1 MAARVS
7 LWLFLL
13 IVSFSGAPRA
23 ETSLPSQILVCED
36 ELETPPLTYRS
47 RERNPNSAESI
58 TGYSAAI
65 IREIAATVGASVKIT
80 LMPWLRCQLEIAAGR
95 QHLALNVTWNAERA
109 DKYLFSRAHFTAHD
123 HYYFSLGRFPNG
135 LVITSLKDLKD
146 YSFCGLNGFN
156 YAQLGVVADKI
167 DYEAR
172 DHRQIMLKLSFGHCD
187 LFVEKQE
194 IMSGFALIG
203 KDWLHYYDI
212 GHHPLPETA
221 ETRFHMLIQPGAT
234 GAVLKRLIDGAL
246 EKMEADGRLEIL
258 RQRFIDT
265 KS

>member
-1 MAARVS
+1 MVSRLS
-7 LWLFLL
+7 LWLFLV
-13 IVSFSGAPRA
+13 IVGFSGALRA
-23 ETSLPSQILVCED
+23 QTSVPSQILVCED
-36 ELETPPLTYRS
+36 ELETPPLTYRV
-47 RERNPNSAESI
+47 RDGDPKSAENI
-58 TGYSAAI
+58 TGYSVAI
-65 IREIAATVGASVKIT
+65 IREIAATAGTQVKIT
-80 LMPWLRCQLEIAAGR
+80 LMPWARCQLEVAAGR

-109 DKYLFSRAHFTAHD
+109 KKYLFSRAYFTAHD

-135 LVITSLKDLKD
+135 LAIKSLKELKD
-146 YSFCGLNGFN
+146 YSFCGLSGFN
-156 YAQLGVVADKI
+156 YSQLGSAADKI

-194 IMSGFALIG
+194 IMAGFSLIG
-203 KDWLHYYDI
+203 KDWLRHYDI

-221 ETRFHMLIQPGAT
+221 ETRFHMLIQLDAT
-234 GAVLKRLIDGAL
+234 GALLKRLIDGTL
-246 EKMEADGRLEIL
+246 EKMEADGRLEAL

>member
-1 MAARVS
+1 MVTRLS
-7 LWLFLL
+7 LWLFFAL
-13 IVSFSGAPRA
+13 VSSTGAVRA
-23 ETSLPSQILVCED
+23 ETSLPSQILICED

-47 RERNPNSAESI
+47 RDGDPQSAETI
-58 TGYSAAI
+58 TGYSTSI
-65 IREIAATVGASVKIT
+65 IRMILETVGVTPQIT
-80 LMPWLRCQLEIAAGR
+80 LMPWARCQAEVAAGR
-95 QHLALNVTWNAERA
+95 QHLALNATWNAERA
-109 DKYLFSRAHFTAHD
+109 KKYLFSRSYFTAHD

-135 LVITSLKDLKD
+135 LVIRSLKDLKE

-156 YAQLGVVADKI
+156 YAQLGAAADKV

-194 IMSGFALIG
+194 IMAGFALIG
-203 KDWLHYYDI
+203 KDWLRYYDVA
-212 GHHPLPETA
+212 HAPLPETA

-234 GAVLKRLIDGAL
+234 GAALKKLIDSTL
-246 EKMEADGRLEIL
+246 EKMEADGRLEAL
-258 RQRFIDT
+258 RLRFIDT

>member
-1 MAARVS
+1 MVARLS
-7 LWLFLL
+7 HWLFFL
-13 IVSFSGAPRA
+13 IVSFSGAVRA
-23 ETSLPSQILVCED
+23 QTSLPSQILICED

-47 RERNPNSAESI
+47 REGDPKSAESI
-58 TGYSAAI
+58 TGYSVAI
-65 IREIAATVGASVKIT
+65 IREIAATLGTSVKIT
-80 LMPWLRCQLEIAAGR
+80 LMPWARCQLEVAAGR

-109 DKYLFSRAHFTAHD
+109 KKYLFSRAYFTAHD

-156 YAQLGVVADKI
+156 YAQLGAAADKV

-194 IMSGFALIG
+194 IMAGFALIG
-203 KDWLHYYDI
+203 KDWLRYYDI
-212 GHHPLPETA
+212 GHEPLPEAT

-234 GAVLKRLIDGAL
+234 GATLKRLIDSTL
-246 EKMEADGRLEIL
+246 EKMETDGRLEAL
-258 RQRFIDT
+258 RQHFIDT